1 MLLEVVILPL
11 ECWRCYHTWRLARAG
26 RVGNGTPT
34 ERLGDFEQ
42 FLTSDNRP
50 APCRLLARLF
60 RERRSQLP
68 QVGGIDIGNSPE
80 LQTPLT
86 PTQHVVAI
94 VA

>member
-1 MLLEVVILPL
+1 VLP
-11 ECWRCYHTWRLARAG
+11 RTATRRKAG
-26 RVGNGTPT
+26 PGWQRHPA
-34 ERLGDFEQ
+34 ERLEDFEQ
-42 FLTSDNRP
+42 FLTSDNQP

-68 QVGGIDIGNSPE
+68 EVGGIDVGNSPE
-80 LQTPLT
+80 LQAPLT